1 MEKNLVQ
8 CFMFSKSINISFLG
22 GVYKAFKKGIVISIL
37 LKGKLRLGEI
47 KYFCLEGAKNLWET
61 CGASDFTSGP
71 ENSLTHISSFEIS
84 S

>member
-8 CFMFSKSINISFLG
+8 CCMFSKSINISFLG
-22 GVYKAFKKGIVISIL
+22 GVYKAFKKGIIISIL

-47 KYFCLEGAKNLWET
+47 KYFCSEGAKNLWET
-61 CGASDFTSGP
+61 CASDFTSGP

>member
-47 KYFCLEGAKNLWET
+47 KYFCLEGAKNL
-61 CGASDFTSGP
+61 
-71 ENSLTHISSFEIS
+71 
-84 S
+84 